1 MHKKSFLSQLLSNK
15 WFLLA
20 ILSITWG
27 SSFILIKKSLEAFTA
42 IQVGALRGFIAGV
55 FLLPIALRSI
65 SKLSWR
71 DIMWVSIT
79 GFVGNF
85 LPLFLFPIAQT
96 QVDSSTAG
104 VLDSLIP
111 IFILILNF
119 LIFGQRSKNRQ
130 IIGAIIGFIGAGI
143 LSFSGESTGSSHFWY
158 AMLIVFACACYAMG
172 SLITENKLAH
182 INAEKIS
189 ALVYTIWLIPSA
201 IILLCCDFKPLSST
215 QLYEGLGY
223 VSLLSIVGTAIAYI
237 LFYKLLKT
245 SSPIFA
251 STVSYLMPLVAV
263 FWGVLDGEKFN
274 FWHIFSGAMILL
286 SIYLINEKK
295 SNKKALV

>member
-1 MHKKSFLSQLLSNK
+1 MQKTSFLQHFLNNK

-27 SSFILIKKSLEAFTA
+27 SSFILIKKSLEAFTPM
-42 IQVGALRGFIAGV
+42 QVGLLRGVIAGL
-55 FLLPIALRSI
+55 FLLPLALREI
-65 SKLSWR
+65 SKLRWS

-79 GFVGNF
+79 GFIGNF

-96 QVDSSTAG
+96 RVDSSTAG

-111 IFILILNF
+111 IFVLILNF
-119 LIFGQRSKNRQ
+119 IIFRQRSKNRQ

-143 LSFSGESTGSSHFWY
+143 LSFSGESTGTSYFWY

-172 SLITENKLAH
+172 SLIAEKKLNH
-182 INAEKIS
+182 LKAEKIS
-189 ALVYTIWLIPSA
+189 ALIYSIWMIPSA
-201 IILLCCDFKPLSST
+201 LLLPFCVFKPLPS
-215 QLYEGLGY
+215 QALYEGLGY

-237 LFYKLLKT
+237 LFYRLMKV

-251 STVSYLMPLVAV
+251 STVSYLMPIVAV
-263 FWGVLDGEKFN
+263 FWGILDGEKLN
-274 FWHIFSGAMILL
+274 LGHILSGAMILF

-295 SNKKALV
+295 QNKKALV